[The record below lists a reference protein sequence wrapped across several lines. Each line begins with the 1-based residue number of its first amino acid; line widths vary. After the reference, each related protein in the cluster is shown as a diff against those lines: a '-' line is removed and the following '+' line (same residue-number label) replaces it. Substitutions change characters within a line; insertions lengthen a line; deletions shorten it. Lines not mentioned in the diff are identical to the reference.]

1 MAIFP
6 GSFALALETTTLDNI
21 LSLLWLLICVL
32 SIVVLA
38 YLFTKYV
45 AGRNGS
51 LFSTGGGAAQFKV
64 LARLPLGRDQSL
76 VLVQAGERYL
86 LLGAA
91 PSGVT
96 LTAELS
102 PEEAKA
108 LYQPPSDQPPPPSF
122 AEALRTVL
130 KQKKP
135 R

>member
-1 MAIFP
+1 MAVSP
-6 GSFALALETTTLDNI
+6 GKLTLALAATTLDNI

-32 SIVVLA
+32 AIAALA

-45 AGRNGS
+45 AGRNGG
-51 LFSTGGGAAQFKV
+51 LLGAGGGTAHFKV
-64 LARLPLGRDQSL
+64 LARLSLGRDQSL
-76 VLVQAGERYL
+76 VLVRAGERYL

-96 LTAELS
+96 LTAELT

-108 LYQPPSDQPPPPSF
+108 LYQPPSDQPSPPSF